1 MQERLYRS
9 RQKRII
15 GGVASGLGDY
25 LNIDPVILRVLFVI
39 ITLING
45 LGLLLYIILWI
56 VIPEGEQGDKNY
68 SKVETNSSESI
79 KEDPSSEKTNPS
91 ENQSL
96 NTDRKE
102 PYKKSRGSGR
112 VVAGIILI
120 GLGLVFLAREYLPV
134 FRFSDLFPLVLIIF
148 GGILIWN
155 STRRK

>member
-15 GGVASGLGDY
+15 GGVAGGLGNY

-56 VIPEGEQGDKNY
+56 VIPEGEQGEKNY
-68 SKVETNSSESI
+68 SKVETNSSVSN
-79 KEDPSSEKTNPS
+79 KEDSSSEKTNLS
-91 ENQSL
+91 ENQSFS
-96 NTDRKE
+96 TDQKE
-102 PYKKSRGSGR
+102 KIQSRGSGR
-112 VVAGIILI
+112 VVAGLILI

-134 FRFSDLFPLVLIIF
+134 FRFSDLFPLVLVIF

-155 STRRK
+155 SMRRK